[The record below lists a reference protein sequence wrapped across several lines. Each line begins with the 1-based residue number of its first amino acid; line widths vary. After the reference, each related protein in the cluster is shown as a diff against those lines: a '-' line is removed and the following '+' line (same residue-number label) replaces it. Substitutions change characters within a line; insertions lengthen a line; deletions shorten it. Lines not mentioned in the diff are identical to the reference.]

1 MKRIFN
7 LILVLILVLSNVFQI
22 MVFADSKSSQPQEPV
37 ERIIAKKGSWY
48 SNQMNYDGRENL
60 IIGYTGAYDKA
71 IISGEIPFSLKEK
84 TVLSGIYIPYKGINI
99 GKVEIYIVD
108 QAGNVYQGFNGI
120 ESIAGG
126 IAEET
131 DVMLR
136 VDEEFNQSANTLY
149 FFKASS
155 PMILPKGKYTVYLE
169 GGSMPVDAYM
179 IKGYNFDAYKSYE
192 EKLVNWESENK
203 KTTEEFPYGEEDV
216 YVSYGDEDLPEQFD
230 IFVSK
235 DSEEYENEYAEESAT
250 YRAPSFE
257 LDNKYVI
264 DEIIFNTWNS
274 GNGAKPGTISIINES
289 GKVIDTFKAQ
299 GATLGSVPNG
309 MWVVLP
315 ETVLPKGTYYLD
327 MSSPEALV
335 FDDQGYPIFHVGASI
350 PVEPP
355 TDFTGTYR
363 INLDLYKTHTLMG
376 PVSGEQKSFSLEN
389 HEIAIL
395 DKGNVIEIVGQYEG
409 MAFSQNAEV
418 VEREQN
424 KLTAKFNFAANLS
437 KLPYKAKIAANAEVT
452 ISKDK
457 NDRVNLTVGGQGFYS
472 RAASKDKGA
481 DENTYDIKAK
491 GSRVNKDLPMFVLA
505 ALSRMGGVGNIPGP
519 ENRTQ
524 AATGM
529 LFPPLVGLVVTII
542 QGLLKPKEIPTKL
555 SVGEQAMKDANNSLG
570 KGLTS
575 EKEKSAWAILAEAM
589 ANSDEPDD
597 DPYSVGD
604 NEKTSSNTSSSNEE
618 YQGYGEDEVETETET
633 EEDNTFGKPDVVD
646 EKPNAEGEEI
656 KSEESLP
663 GEKSETVEVDIP
675 KDQWDSKVITTT
687 ANGAQE
693 LIVKNPKT
701 GEWENSET
709 GNPFDIEKYEKEY
722 PGQFERDREF
732 SKAQKD
738 MEAKG
743 ETAMQ
748 KALKEIEDKK
758 NAEIEAIQKEIDKR
772 KRDELEDRQKNLEW
786 ELEQA
791 KHANNLG
798 KIIGDS
804 IKNAG
809 DEIADT
815 AKAGWE
821 GAKAI
826 GSEIVDA
833 GKDVWNDPSI
843 LSETLKGTQKD
854 IEDGLNSA
862 KKSFEEAI
870 EDIKKDP
877 EIIWNTIK
885 GTGKDVGEGAKNIGK
900 AVINTLKD
908 PKKTWEF
915 VKDTVGATDFEKS
928 WDPNIPLPKRIGH
941 VISGTIKI
949 GSTIATAGQAGA
961 ALKSGA
967 GKLSTLADDI
977 LGMGSKNLPK
987 VPMKP
992 GINPKLPVNPGG
1004 SYKPTG
1010 YTPNTGGVTSKS
1022 QKIIQNTADEFGVQ
1036 IHTRPTTP
1044 QADAWIKSGKAVP
1057 KEMDMKAKTL
1067 NKLDELLGGPKNS
1080 EGLVGY
1086 YKPKLPPKEI
1096 MKSLSKETQKE
1107 IVDQYVK
1114 RRREFTKLAGDMK
1127 SLQAQGKYAVID
1139 GKVMD
1144 MKNGGKFITGDVD
1157 LFDITNFD
1165 GSPVSPSVK
1174 KQVMKNLIESDGSNV
1189 MHEDVLSWTKDGTAF
1204 NPKAKA
1210 KMIKDASGV
1219 GGTKPVYVNGSKTI
1233 DNGVTTYN
1241 PLAGPTSNFYGGTK

>member
-1 MKRIFN
+1 
-7 LILVLILVLSNVFQI
+7 
-22 MVFADSKSSQPQEPV
+22 
-37 ERIIAKKGSWY
+37 
-48 SNQMNYDGRENL
+48 
-60 IIGYTGAYDKA
+60 
-71 IISGEIPFSLKEK
+71 
-84 TVLSGIYIPYKGINI
+84 
-99 GKVEIYIVD
+99 
-108 QAGNVYQGFNGI
+108 
-120 ESIAGG
+120 
-126 IAEET
+126 
-131 DVMLR
+131 
-136 VDEEFNQSANTLY
+136 
-149 FFKASS
+149 
-155 PMILPKGKYTVYLE
+155 
-169 GGSMPVDAYM
+169 
-179 IKGYNFDAYKSYE
+179 
-192 EKLVNWESENK
+192 
-203 KTTEEFPYGEEDV
+203 
-216 YVSYGDEDLPEQFD
+216 
-230 IFVSK
+230 
-235 DSEEYENEYAEESAT
+235 
-250 YRAPSFE
+250 
-257 LDNKYVI
+257 
-264 DEIIFNTWNS
+264 
-274 GNGAKPGTISIINES
+274 
-289 GKVIDTFKAQ
+289 
-299 GATLGSVPNG
+299 
-309 MWVVLP
+309 
-315 ETVLPKGTYYLD
+315 
-327 MSSPEALV
+327 
-335 FDDQGYPIFHVGASI
+335 
-350 PVEPP
+350 
-355 TDFTGTYR
+355 
-363 INLDLYKTHTLMG
+363 
-376 PVSGEQKSFSLEN
+376 
-389 HEIAIL
+389 
-395 DKGNVIEIVGQYEG
+395 
-409 MAFSQNAEV
+409 
-418 VEREQN
+418 
-424 KLTAKFNFAANLS
+424 
-437 KLPYKAKIAANAEVT
+437 
-452 ISKDK
+452 
-457 NDRVNLTVGGQGFYS
+457 
-472 RAASKDKGA
+472 
-481 DENTYDIKAK
+481 
-491 GSRVNKDLPMFVLA
+491 
-505 ALSRMGGVGNIPGP
+505 MGGVGNIPGP
-519 ENRTQ
+519 ENSTQ

-542 QGLLKPKEIPTKL
+542 QGLLKPKGIPTKL

-604 NEKTSSNTSSSNEE
+604 NEKPSSNTSGSNED
-618 YQGYGEDEVETETET
+618 YQGYDKDEVETEA

-646 EKPNAEGEEI
+646 EKSNSGNAEI
-656 KSEESLP
+656 KSDENIPE
-663 GEKSETVEVDIP
+663 EKSETVEVDIP

-701 GEWENSET
+701 GEWENAES

-772 KRDELEDRQKNLEW
+772 KRDALEDRQKNLEW

-791 KHANNLG
+791 KRGNNLG

-809 DEIADT
+809 DEIVDT

-821 GAKAI
+821 GAKYI
-826 GSEIVDA
+826 GNEIVDA

-977 LGMGSKNLPK
+977 LGMGSKKLPK

-1010 YTPNTGGVTSKS
+1010 YAPNTGGVTSKS

-1157 LFDITNFD
+1157 LFDVTNFD
-1165 GSPVSPSVK
+1165 GSPVSASVK
-1174 KQVMKNLIESDGSNV
+1174 KQVIKNLMSKSGSNV

-1210 KMIKDASGV
+1210 SMISSASGK
-1219 GGTKPVYVNGSKTI
+1219 GGAKPVYVNGSKTI

-1241 PLAGPTSNFYGGTK
+1241 PLADPTSNFYGGTR